1 MARRFGG
8 DCCHYDEGYEDGF
21 EDGKDDRAFERND
34 VVEALRV
41 VSRRW
46 FLAGRVDESDLLA
59 EAANEIERDTSTERQ
74 VKAERERVENLTK
87 LYKVERAAA

>member
-1 MARRFGG
+1 MSRRLGG
-8 DCCHYDEGYEDGF
+8 DCCHYDEGYDDGY

-46 FLAGRVDESDLLA
+46 LLAGRVDEADLL
-59 EAANEIERDTSTERQ
+59 EAAAFEIERDTSIERQ
-74 VKAERERVENLTK
+74 VQAERVRVADLAK
-87 LYKVERAAA
+87 LYTTEKAAA